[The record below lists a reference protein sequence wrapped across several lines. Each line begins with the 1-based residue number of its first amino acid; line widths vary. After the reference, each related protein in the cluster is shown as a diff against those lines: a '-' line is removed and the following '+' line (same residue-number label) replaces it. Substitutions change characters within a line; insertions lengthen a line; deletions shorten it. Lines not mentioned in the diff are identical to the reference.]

1 MHYKK
6 FFSAAAL
13 ATLLSLSNSAFS
25 DPVGPISDEET
36 SYYVRLQYNGEIL
49 PFYTSIEGIKHKS
62 GKDKNSP
69 LKASFIAG
77 GGAFGYKMD
86 DIRVDVEGLYSQLSK
101 DADVVSAAAA
111 VAATGGSPA
120 VAAIPEVAES
130 LTAISGLVNV
140 YYDIAIEDM
149 PITPYVGVGVGA
161 AYISTPL
168 KTAVNGQNSKFG
180 FAGQVKAGVSYDV
193 TPEIKL
199 YVGARYFGS
208 YGANFDGQKTDPK
221 DPTKQVTD
229 AGAYKVLYSTVG
241 AEAGLMFNF

>member
-49 PFYTSIEGIKHKS
+49 PLFTKIA
-62 GKDKNSP
+62 DKNDVYKS
-69 LKASFIAG
+69 SFMAG

-86 DIRVDVEGLYSQLSK
+86 DIRVDIEGLYSQLSK
-101 DADVVSAAAA
+101 DKDLISTPGFAD
-111 VAATGGSPA
+111 
-120 VAAIPEVAES
+120 S

-140 YYDIAIEDM
+140 YYDVAIEDM
-149 PITPYVGVGVGA
+149 PITPYIGVGVGA

-168 KTAVNGQNSKFG
+168 KTAVSSQNGKFA
-180 FAGQVKAGVSYDV
+180 FAGQAKAGVSYAI

-199 YVGARYFGS
+199 YAGARYFGS
-208 YGANFDGQKTDPK
+208 YGANFDKTDK
-221 DPTKQVTD
+221 DGK
-229 AGAYKVLYSTVG
+229 GELKVLYSTVG
-241 AEAGLMFNF
+241 AEAGVAFNF

>member
-25 DPVGPISDEET
+25 SDPIGPISDEET

-49 PFYTSIEGIKHKS
+49 PLYTKVNGITNTT
-62 GKDKNSP
+62 GKEKDSP
-69 LKASFIAG
+69 LTRSFIAG

-86 DIRVDVEGLYSQLSK
+86 DIRVDVEGLYSQLTK
-101 DADVVSAAAA
+101 DATVVSDNKAADS
-111 VAATGGSPA
+111 V
-120 VAAIPEVAES
+120 
-130 LTAISGLVNV
+130 TAFSGLVNV

-161 AYISTPL
+161 AYISNPS
-168 KTAVNGQNSKFG
+168 KADAVKEQKGFG
-180 FAGQVKAGVSYDV
+180 FAYQAKAGVSYDV

-199 YVGARYFGS
+199 FAGARYFGS
-208 YGANFDGQKTDPK
+208 YGASFNKETVSA
-221 DPTKQVTD
+221 TKEIN
-229 AGAYKVLYSTVG
+229 VLYSAVG
-241 AEAGLMFNF
+241 AEAGVAFSF

>member
-49 PFYTSIEGIKHKS
+49 PLFTKIDGIKNAA
-62 GKDKNSP
+62 GKEKDSP

-86 DIRVDVEGLYSQLSK
+86 DIRVDVEGLYSQLNK
-101 DADVVSAAAA
+101 DAG
-111 VAATGGSPA
+111 VAGTT
-120 VAAIPEVAES
+120 VADN

-149 PITPYVGVGVGA
+149 PITMCPSVIIVYCTLFR
-161 AYISTPL
+161 ITL
-168 KTAVNGQNSKFG
+168 H
-180 FAGQVKAGVSYDV
+180 V
-193 TPEIKL
+193 TSNHCKNYAIC
-199 YVGARYFGS
+199 Y
-208 YGANFDGQKTDPK
+208 N
-221 DPTKQVTD
+221 
-229 AGAYKVLYSTVG
+229 VLYI
-241 AEAGLMFNF
+241 

>member
-49 PFYTSIEGIKHKS
+49 PLFTKIEGIEYKKATDIH
-62 GKDKNSP
+62 NP

-86 DIRVDVEGLYSQLSK
+86 DIRVDVEGVYSYLNK
-101 DADVVSAAAA
+101 NDVTDAKFTPDTIAD
-111 VAATGGSPA
+111 
-120 VAAIPEVAES
+120 S

-168 KTAVNGQNSKFG
+168 KDALNEQKNKFG
-180 FAGQVKAGVSYDV
+180 FAYQAKAGVSYDV

-199 YVGARYFGS
+199 YAGARYFGS
-208 YGANFDGQKTDPK
+208 YGANFDKT
-221 DPTKQVTD
+221 
-229 AGAYKVLYSTVG
+229 AGAAGKDKGGHKVLYSTVG
-241 AEAGLMFNF
+241 AEAGVAFNF

>member
-49 PFYTSIEGIKHKS
+49 PLFTKVDNMKIKK
-62 GKDKNSP
+62 GTDDVDP
-69 LKASFIAG
+69 FKASFLGVGA
-77 GGAFGYKMD
+77 AFGYKMD
-86 DIRVDVEGLYSQLSK
+86 DIRVDIEGLYSQLNK
-101 DADVVSAAAA
+101 NVNNDEVLTPDT
-111 VAATGGSPA
+111 VAGS
-120 VAAIPEVAES
+120 
-130 LTAISGLVNV
+130 LKAISGLVNV

-168 KTAVNGQNSKFG
+168 ATAMSSQNGKFA
-180 FAGQVKAGVSYDV
+180 FAGQARAGVSYDV
-193 TPEIKL
+193 TPEVKL
-199 YVGARYFGS
+199 YAGARYFGS
-208 YGANFDGQKTDPK
+208 YGANFDKTDK
-221 DPTKQVTD
+221 DGK
-229 AGAYKVLYSTVG
+229 GEHKVLYSTVG
-241 AEAGLMFNF
+241 AEAGVAFNF

>member
-49 PFYTSIEGIKHKS
+49 PLFTKVDGVTGLKKKAADTTDTTDLYT
-62 GKDKNSP
+62 
-69 LKASFIAG
+69 ASFMAG

-86 DIRVDVEGLYSQLSK
+86 DIRVDVEGIYSKLNK
-101 DADVVSAAAA
+101 DTTL
-111 VAATGGSPA
+111 TGASN
-120 VAAIPEVAES
+120 PEGGIANN

-140 YYDIAIEDM
+140 YYDIAIEGM
-149 PITPYVGVGVGA
+149 PITPYIGVGVGA
-161 AYISTPL
+161 AYVSNPL
-168 KTAVNGQNSKFG
+168 ATKVTDDKASGFG
-180 FAGQVKAGVSYDV
+180 VAYQAKAGVSYDV

-199 YVGARYFGS
+199 YAGARYFGS
-208 YGANFDGQKTDPK
+208 YGANFGKAAK
-221 DPTKQVTD
+221 DD
-229 AGAYKVLYSTVG
+229 AGIKVLYSTVG
-241 AEAGLMFNF
+241 AEAGVAFNF

>member
-49 PFYTSIEGIKHKS
+49 PLFTKVDGIEYKKGTEDHT
-62 GKDKNSP
+62 P

-86 DIRVDVEGLYSQLSK
+86 DIRVDVEGVYSQLSK
-101 DADVVSAAAA
+101 NNVDGASLTPEDAIAD
-111 VAATGGSPA
+111 
-120 VAAIPEVAES
+120 S

-149 PITPYVGVGVGA
+149 PITPYIGGGVGA

-193 TPEIKL
+193 TPEVKL
-199 YVGARYFGS
+199 YAGARYFGS
-208 YGANFDGQKTDPK
+208 YGANFDKSGGEK
-221 DPTKQVTD
+221 DKGGHT
-229 AGAYKVLYSTVG
+229 VLYSTVG
-241 AEAGLMFNF
+241 AEAGVAFNF

>member
-13 ATLLSLSNSAFS
+13 VTLLSLSNSAFS
-25 DPVGPISDEET
+25 SDPIGPISDEET

-49 PFYTSIEGIKHKS
+49 PLYTKVDGITHTS
-62 GKDKNSP
+62 GQSP

-86 DIRVDVEGLYSQLSK
+86 DIRVDVEGLYSQLAK
-101 DADVVSAAAA
+101 DATVVSDNKAADS
-111 VAATGGSPA
+111 V
-120 VAAIPEVAES
+120 
-130 LTAISGLVNV
+130 TAFSGLVNV

-161 AYISTPL
+161 AYISNPS
-168 KTAVNGQNSKFG
+168 KADAVKEQKGFG
-180 FAGQVKAGVSYDV
+180 FAYQAKAGVSYDV

-199 YVGARYFGS
+199 FAGARYFGS
-208 YGANFDGQKTDPK
+208 YGASFNKETVSA
-221 DPTKQVTD
+221 TKEIN
-229 AGAYKVLYSTVG
+229 VLYSAVG
-241 AEAGLMFNF
+241 AEAGVAFNF

>member
-36 SYYVRLQYNGEIL
+36 SYYIRLQYNGEFL
-49 PFYTSIEGIKHKS
+49 PLFTKVDGATGAKKKTADAGTTTDLY
-62 GKDKNSP
+62 
-69 LKASFIAG
+69 KASFMAG

-101 DADVVSAAAA
+101 DTLEKAPDPAIAD
-111 VAATGGSPA
+111 
-120 VAAIPEVAES
+120 S

-149 PITPYVGVGVGA
+149 PITPYIGVGVGA
-161 AYISTPL
+161 AYVSNPL
-168 KTAVNGQNSKFG
+168 ATKATDDKASGFG
-180 FAGQVKAGVSYDV
+180 VAYQAKAGVSYDV

-199 YVGARYFGS
+199 YAGARYFGS
-208 YGANFDGQKTDPK
+208 YGANFGKVAK
-221 DPTKQVTD
+221 GD
-229 AGAYKVLYSTVG
+229 AGIKVLYSTVG
-241 AEAGLMFNF
+241 AEAGVAFNF

>member
-49 PFYTSIEGIKHKS
+49 PLFTKVDGITYKKGNS
-62 GKDKNSP
+62 DYSP

-86 DIRVDVEGLYSQLSK
+86 DIRVDVEGVYSYLNK
-101 DADVVSAAAA
+101 NDVTDAKFTPD
-111 VAATGGSPA
+111 
-120 VAAIPEVAES
+120 AIADS

-149 PITPYVGVGVGA
+149 PITPYIGVGVGA

-168 KTAVNGQNSKFG
+168 ATAVSSQNGKFA
-180 FAGQVKAGVSYDV
+180 FAGQARAGVSYDV
-193 TPEIKL
+193 TPEVKL
-199 YVGARYFGS
+199 YAGARYFGS
-208 YGANFDGQKTDPK
+208 YGANFDKTDK
-221 DPTKQVTD
+221 DGK
-229 AGAYKVLYSTVG
+229 GELKVLYSTVG
-241 AEAGLMFNF
+241 AEAGVAFNF

>member
-13 ATLLSLSNSAFS
+13 ATLLSLSSSAFS

-36 SYYVRLQYNGEIL
+36 SYYVRLQYNGEFL
-49 PFYTSIEGIKHKS
+49 PLFTKVDGITNVT
-62 GKDKNSP
+62 GKEKDSP

-86 DIRVDVEGLYSQLSK
+86 DIRVDVEGLYSWLNK
-101 DADVVSAAAA
+101 DADVVGDT
-111 VAATGGSPA
+111 VADN
-120 VAAIPEVAES
+120 

-140 YYDIAIEDM
+140 YYDVAIEDM
-149 PITPYVGVGVGA
+149 PITPYIGVGVGA

-168 KTAVNGQNSKFG
+168 KTPINDQKSKFG

-199 YVGARYFGS
+199 YAGARYFGS
-208 YGANFDGQKTDPK
+208 YGANFDGKKTDPK
-221 DPTKQVTD
+221 DSTKQVTD

-241 AEAGLMFNF
+241 AEAGVAFNF

>member
-49 PFYTSIEGIKHKS
+49 PLFTKVDGITYKKGNS
-62 GKDKNSP
+62 DYSP

-86 DIRVDVEGLYSQLSK
+86 DIRVDVEGVYSYLNK
-101 DADVVSAAAA
+101 NDVTDAKFTPD
-111 VAATGGSPA
+111 
-120 VAAIPEVAES
+120 AIADS

-149 PITPYVGVGVGA
+149 PITPYVGVGVGT

-168 KTAVNGQNSKFG
+168 ATAVSSQNGKFA
-180 FAGQVKAGVSYDV
+180 FAGQARAGVSYDV
-193 TPEIKL
+193 TPEVKL
-199 YVGARYFGS
+199 YAGARYFGS
-208 YGANFDGQKTDPK
+208 YGANFDKTDK
-221 DPTKQVTD
+221 DGK
-229 AGAYKVLYSTVG
+229 GELKVLYSTVG
-241 AEAGLMFNF
+241 AEAGVAFNF

>member
-49 PFYTSIEGIKHKS
+49 PLFTKVDGITYK
-62 GKDKNSP
+62 KDNSDYSP

-86 DIRVDVEGLYSQLSK
+86 DIRVDVEGVYSYLNK
-101 DADVVSAAAA
+101 NDVTNAKFTPDTIAD
-111 VAATGGSPA
+111 
-120 VAAIPEVAES
+120 S

-149 PITPYVGVGVGA
+149 PITPYIGVGVGA

-168 KTAVNGQNSKFG
+168 KDAVNDQKSKFG

-193 TPEIKL
+193 TPEVKL
-199 YVGARYFGS
+199 YAGARYFGS
-208 YGANFDGQKTDPK
+208 FGAHFDK
-221 DPTKQVTD
+221 DAA
-229 AGAYKVLYSTVG
+229 AGKDKGKLKVLYSTVG
-241 AEAGLMFNF
+241 AEAGVAFNF

>member
-36 SYYVRLQYNGEIL
+36 SYYIRLQYNGEIL
-49 PFYTSIEGIKHKS
+49 PLFTKIEGIEYK
-62 GKDKNSP
+62 KDTDIHNP

-86 DIRVDVEGLYSQLSK
+86 DIRVDVEGVYSYLNK
-101 DADVVSAAAA
+101 NDVADAKFTPDT
-111 VAATGGSPA
+111 VAD
-120 VAAIPEVAES
+120 S

-140 YYDIAIEDM
+140 YYDVAIEDM
-149 PITPYVGVGVGA
+149 PITPYVGIGVGA
-161 AYISTPL
+161 AGISTPL
-168 KTAVNGQNSKFG
+168 NTAVNGQTYKFG

-193 TPEIKL
+193 TPEVKL
-199 YVGARYFGS
+199 YAGARYFGS
-208 YGANFDGQKTDPK
+208 YGANFDKSSGDKGKGGHT
-221 DPTKQVTD
+221 
-229 AGAYKVLYSTVG
+229 VLYSTVG
-241 AEAGLMFNF
+241 AEAGVAFNF

>member
-49 PFYTSIEGIKHKS
+49 PLFTNIDGITNAT
-62 GKDKNSP
+62 GKEKDSP

-101 DADVVSAAAA
+101 DTTIINTSETNVAD
-111 VAATGGSPA
+111 
-120 VAAIPEVAES
+120 S
-130 LTAISGLVNV
+130 LTAFSGLVNV

-161 AYISTPL
+161 AYISNPS
-168 KTAVNGQNSKFG
+168 KVDAVKDQRGFG
-180 FAGQVKAGVSYDV
+180 FAYQAKAGVSYDV

-199 YVGARYFGS
+199 YAGARYFGS
-208 YGANFDGQKTDPK
+208 YGASFDKAAK
-221 DPTKQVTD
+221 DD
-229 AGAYKVLYSTVG
+229 AKIKKVLYSTVG
-241 AEAGLMFNF
+241 AEAGVAFNF

>member
-36 SYYVRLQYNGEIL
+36 SYYVRLQYNGEFL
-49 PFYTSIEGIKHKS
+49 PLFTKIDGIYYKK
-62 GKDKNSP
+62 GTDIYSP

-86 DIRVDVEGLYSQLSK
+86 DIRVDVEGVYSYLNK
-101 DADVVSAAAA
+101 NDVKDVVF
-111 VAATGGSPA
+111 TPA
-120 VAAIPEVAES
+120 DTIANS

-140 YYDIAIEDM
+140 YYDVAIEDM

-161 AYISTPL
+161 AYVSTPL
-168 KTAVNGQNSKFG
+168 KTAINNQNSKFG

-199 YVGARYFGS
+199 YAGARYFGS
-208 YGANFDGQKTDPK
+208 YGAHFDGEKVDG
-221 DPTKQVTD
+221 TKKVAD
-229 AGAYKVLYSTVG
+229 KGAYKVLYSTVG
-241 AEAGLMFNF
+241 AEAGVAFNF

>member
-49 PFYTSIEGIKHKS
+49 PLFTKIDGVT
-62 GKDKNSP
+62 G
-69 LKASFIAG
+69 LKKKTGDTADTTHLYNASFIAG

-86 DIRVDVEGLYSQLSK
+86 DIRVDVEGIYSWLNK
-101 DADVVSAAAA
+101 DTNVTGTAVPGA
-111 VAATGGSPA
+111 VA
-120 VAAIPEVAES
+120 ER

-140 YYDIAIEDM
+140 YYDVAIEDM

-168 KTAVNGQNSKFG
+168 ATAVSSQNGKFA
-180 FAGQVKAGVSYDV
+180 FAGQARAGVSYDV
-193 TPEIKL
+193 TPEVKL
-199 YVGARYFGS
+199 YAGARYFGS
-208 YGANFDGQKTDPK
+208 YGANFDKTDK
-221 DPTKQVTD
+221 DGK
-229 AGAYKVLYSTVG
+229 GELKVLYSTVG
-241 AEAGLMFNF
+241 AEAGVAFNF